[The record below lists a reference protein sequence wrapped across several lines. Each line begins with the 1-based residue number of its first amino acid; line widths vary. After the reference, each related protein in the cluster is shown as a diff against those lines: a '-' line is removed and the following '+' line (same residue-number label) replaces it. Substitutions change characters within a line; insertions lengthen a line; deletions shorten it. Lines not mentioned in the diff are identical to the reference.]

1 MRRLHPHKDCACP
14 VTDFTGRVPRRDGRT
29 AGRPGAAALLL
40 PAAAGRRQWKE
51 GHHHHPSKAKQRPAL
66 SLLHG
71 RAPHHGLALAR
82 KKGKGMRCEHRRW
95 FGFGSVQWCSRG
107 VSYSRLFLCSPRN
120 CFPFSMVKFVIEPPR

>member
-1 MRRLHPHKDCACP
+1 MRRRHPHKDCACP

-82 KKGKGMRCEHRRW
+82 KKACDASTAAGLASARFSGARAASRTLVCSCVLLGIVSR
-95 FGFGSVQWCSRG
+95 FQW
-107 VSYSRLFLCSPRN
+107 
-120 CFPFSMVKFVIEPPR
+120 